1 MPNRFA
7 PVIDF
12 TTTTSPDASTLSSGS
27 ATLTPTTFDYQHSHR
42 EELTT
47 IVTVKDGKL
56 PVIHFSPIEMASTL
70 TCGDPSSTP
79 DGQPTRTSTPP
90 SSHSSPASS
99 TPLIHHSRFS
109 SSEPVIPTG
118 SSMPGQQPSSTPL
131 PPGSPHPP
139 GSTSATS
146 SAMLL
151 RVIRQVAQFLR
162 VNRVLIQPVFL
173 NLRPFYPAARGLAH
187 RLDLCLLACLL
198 QAGQAKQAS
207 KDHQALIPRLP
218 RWLRLVRSRQL
229 TSRPS
234 LTPIRSRHWEQI
246 CNQWLLARRLAN
258 LAALGYTDIS
268 ASGNHHRDTRQ

>member
-146 SAMLL
+146 SAAASGHSTSGPIPPSQSSSNPTGVPESSTLL
-151 RVIRQVAQFLR
+151 PSGSGAGTST
-162 VNRVLIQPVFL
+162 
-173 NLRPFYPAARGLAH
+173 GLVPIGLSSSG
-187 RLDLCLLACLL
+187 R
-198 QAGQAKQAS
+198 AGQTSIKGPSGSHTPAPSVAPSSQVS
-207 KDHQALIPRLP
+207 SVDLSSVPDPNSISALG
-218 RWLRLVRSRQL
+218 
-229 TSRPS
+229 
-234 LTPIRSRHWEQI
+234 
-246 CNQWLLARRLAN
+246 AN
-258 LAALGYTDIS
+258 LQSMATCPQARQPRSLGV
-268 ASGNHHRDTRQ
+268 H